1 MEAILSA
8 LFPPELPVM
17 DEKEIVTGA
26 HIHEPFEHVPED
38 GIGALRLRKFRDG
51 IERVELEGLI
61 EETT

>member
-26 HIHEPFEHVPED
+26 HIHEPFEHVSES
-38 GIGALRLRKFRDG
+38 GIGGLRLRKFKDG
-51 IERVELEGLI
+51 LERVELEELI